1 MAEAKSSG
9 YRWIILVLACIA
21 SFPMMAGLSSF
32 GIVAP
37 QLQQKLSLTPDQ
49 VNTAGNIL
57 TWGLWFGFGLSSFFI
72 AKLGIKKTLL
82 CGLVFV
88 AVPQF
93 LIPMVN
99 SFEAVVALRVIQGL
113 CSMCIPVLF
122 AYVAGSGWFSA
133 REGGIATGLFLG
145 GINCGAFFGDAVAN
159 ALASHGMNTT
169 MFFFGAF
176 ALAVLF
182 LSALGLKTPAQA
194 NADEDEDDRA
204 AGKAA
209 AASPA
214 SSKSV
219 FAFKETWLL
228 LLLFIPMCTPYW
240 AVPII
245 WPQYAKSLGFD
256 AGQITTVNLWVSI
269 VGFIA
274 VIGGL
279 ISDGMLRKTG
289 NVVRSRLG
297 CILVFMVIAF
307 IGMFAAASVTDLGPM
322 ILTMILAGACYAAI
336 AVYWTLL
343 GVVYP
348 PDPELNG
355 KAASLLTFVGNSPVV
370 FLTPLSAWIAGGS
383 SWGMAFIETAM
394 VAVVVM
400 LPTLY
405 FLKKL
410 IAAKQRSATYS
421 SVAADPVAN

>member
-1 MAEAKSSG
+1 V
-9 YRWIILVLACIA
+9 ILVLACIA

-32 GIVAP
+32 GIIAP
-37 QLQQKLSLTPDQ
+37 QLQQKLSLTADQ
-49 VNTAGNIL
+49 VGTAGNIL

-72 AKLGIKKTLL
+72 ARLGIKKTLL

-93 LIPMVN
+93 LIPLAS
-99 SFEAVVALRVIQGL
+99 SFEVILALRVIQGL

-159 ALASHGMNTT
+159 ALVSQGLDTT
-169 MFFFGAF
+169 MFVMGAF
-176 ALAVLF
+176 ALAVL
-182 LSALGLKTPAQA
+182 ALCAMGLRTPAAATQPA
-194 NADEDEDDRA
+194 ATAKAVEAD
-204 AGKAA
+204 AA
-209 AASPA
+209 AASR
-214 SSKSV
+214 SI
-219 FAFKETWLL
+219 FAYKETWLL

-256 AGQITTVNLWVSI
+256 AGQITTINLWVSI

-274 VIGGL
+274 VIGGVV
-279 ISDGMLRKTG
+279 SDGMLRKTG

-297 CILVFMVIAF
+297 CILVFMIIAF
-307 IGMFAAASVTDLGPM
+307 IGMFAAAGVDSLSPM

-370 FLTPLSAWIAGGS
+370 FLTPLSAWIAGKS
-383 SWGMAFIETAM
+383 SWSAAFVEMAV
-394 VAVVVM
+394 VAVIVM

-405 FLKKL
+405 ALKKM
-410 IAAKQRSATYS
+410 IAAKRRGSAYPG
-421 SVAADPVAN
+421 VAADPVAN

>member
-1 MAEAKSSG
+1 MTEAHTSG
-9 YRWIILVLACIA
+9 YRWVILVLACIA

-37 QLQQKLSLTPDQ
+37 LLQQKLSLTADQ
-49 VNTAGNIL
+49 VETAGNIL

-72 AKLGIKKTLL
+72 ARLGIKKTLL
-82 CGLVFV
+82 CGLLLV
-88 AVPQF
+88 ALPQF
-93 LIPMVN
+93 LIPMAT
-99 SFEAVVALRVIQGL
+99 SFQAVLALRVIQGL

-159 ALASHGMNTT
+159 ALVSQGLDTT
-169 MFFFGAF
+169 MFVMGAF
-176 ALAVLF
+176 ALAVL
-182 LSALGLKTPAQA
+182 ALCAMGLRTPAAATQPA
-194 NADEDEDDRA
+194 ATAKAVEAD
-204 AGKAA
+204 AA
-209 AASPA
+209 AASR
-214 SSKSV
+214 SI
-219 FAFKETWLL
+219 FAYKETWLL

-256 AGQITTVNLWVSI
+256 AGQITTINLWVSI

-274 VIGGL
+274 VIGGVV
-279 ISDGMLRKTG
+279 SDGMLRKTG

-297 CILVFMVIAF
+297 CILVFMIIAF
-307 IGMFAAASVTDLGPM
+307 IGMFAAAGVDSLSPM

-370 FLTPLSAWIAGGS
+370 FLTPLSAWIAGKS
-383 SWGMAFIETAM
+383 SWSAAFVEMAV
-394 VAVVVM
+394 VAVIVM

-405 FLKKL
+405 ALKKM
-410 IAAKQRSATYS
+410 IAAKQRGTLEQR
-421 SVAADPVAN
+421 AAAQPVAG

>member
-1 MAEAKSSG
+1 MADAKSSG
-9 YRWIILVLACIA
+9 YRWVILVLACIA

-32 GIVAP
+32 GIIAP
-37 QLQQKLSLTPDQ
+37 QLQQKLSLTADQ
-49 VNTAGNIL
+49 VGTAGNIL

-72 AKLGIKKTLL
+72 ARLGIKKTLL

-93 LIPMVN
+93 LIPLAS
-99 SFEAVVALRVIQGL
+99 SFEVILALRVIQGL

-159 ALASHGMNTT
+159 ALASRGMNAT

-176 ALAVLF
+176 ALAVLV
-182 LSALGLKTPAQA
+182 LSALGLKTPSRI
-194 NADEDEDDRA
+194 DEDDDEDD
-204 AGKAA
+204 
-209 AASPA
+209 SPA
-214 SSKSV
+214 EAATAAKSV
-219 FAFKETWLL
+219 FAYKETWLL

-256 AGQITTVNLWVSI
+256 AGQITTINLWVSI

-274 VIGGL
+274 VIGGVV
-279 ISDGMLRKTG
+279 SDGMLRKTG

-297 CILVFMVIAF
+297 CILVFMIIAF
-307 IGMFAAASVTDLGPM
+307 IGMFAAAGVDSLSPM

-370 FLTPLSAWIAGGS
+370 FLTPLSAWIAGKS
-383 SWGMAFIETAM
+383 SWSAAFVEMAV
-394 VAVVVM
+394 VAVIVM

-405 FLKKL
+405 ALKKM
-410 IAAKQRSATYS
+410 IAAKRRGSAYPG
-421 SVAADPVAN
+421 VAADPVAN